1 MDERMEDRKRK
12 RDKRLSDRGKEKDK
26 DLKRVLEKC
35 RINQG
40 DNQSNENKPRKMQKQ
55 WEINKRRI
63 SSEIKRKKKDT
74 FITNP
79 TQVSC
84 QKKLD

>member
-40 DNQSNENKPRKMQKQ
+40 DNQSNENKPRKMH
-55 WEINKRRI
+55 E
-63 SSEIKRKKKDT
+63 T
-74 FITNP
+74 
-79 TQVSC
+79 
-84 QKKLD
+84 